1 MSTQNRGVAGTKSTS
16 SATKVKLGSLAG
28 IVGFLAFVEFTSGIL
43 QGYYTPML
51 TDIARHLGIHDADVN
66 WLEGTQLMLSALVVP
81 AFAKLGD
88 MFGHKRMLL
97 WSTALTALASLALPF
112 TDSFAVFLIAWA
124 LQGFYV
130 VWLPLEVAIIWS
142 RTRGREGASLLT
154 ARAAGILVATLEAGA
169 ITGALL
175 GGQLVDTLPLWI
187 VLLVPALF
195 VVACYFVIQFGVKES
210 DQLGG
215 GKLDL
220 VGLTLISLAL
230 IAFTGGLSLLR
241 LNGAADPLA
250 WGVVVLGVLLVVPF
264 ALYELRHP
272 DPLID
277 VRMFRSPALAPVFLT
292 AGLFGVSV
300 LGAQAPL
307 STFARTDPE
316 VYGYGLGTTGFAT
329 SLIIGLYLIGMITG
343 ALLFP
348 KIARFTSPRITLIGA
363 AALVGI
369 GYLLFLPF
377 HDTYAQLVTNM
388 MIAGIGSG
396 ALVAAL
402 PAAAASAAPTTQ
414 TAVATGLTNSVKTVG
429 GAMASAVFGIA
440 LMQGATG
447 AAADAAGTA
456 GSLSGYFAVWAIC
469 GVTALI
475 AAVLLLFVPKQ
486 AFTDQKDEAPV
497 A

>member
-1 MSTQNRGVAGTKSTS
+1 MSTPTKTLMKR
-16 SATKVKLGSLAG
+16 KVKLGPLAG

-66 WLEGTQLMLSALVVP
+66 WFEGTQLMLSALVVP

-97 WSTALTALASLALPF
+97 WSTALTALASLVLPF
-112 TDSFAVFLIAWA
+112 TDSFTVFLIAWT

-130 VWLPLEVAIIWS
+130 VWLPLEIAIIWS
-142 RTRGREGASLLT
+142 RTRTREGGSLLT
-154 ARAAGILVATLEAGA
+154 AKAAGILVATLEAGA
-169 ITGALL
+169 ICGALL

-195 VVACYFVIQFGVKES
+195 VIACYFVIQYGVKES
-210 DQLGG
+210 TDPQG

-220 VGLTLISLAL
+220 IGLSLISIAL

-241 LNGAADPLA
+241 LNGPADLLA
-250 WGVVVLGVLLVVPF
+250 WSVVLVGLALVVPF
-264 ALYELRHP
+264 VLYELRHP

-277 VRMFRSPALAPVFLT
+277 VRMFRSPSLAPIFLT

-329 SLIIGLYLIGMITG
+329 SLIIGLYLIGMIAG
-343 ALLFP
+343 ALLYP
-348 KIARFTSPRITLIGA
+348 KFSQWITPRVTLIGA
-363 AALVGI
+363 ASLVGI

-377 HDTYAQLVTNM
+377 HENYTQLVTNM
-388 MIAGIGSG
+388 VIAGIGSG

-402 PAAAASAAPTTQ
+402 PAAAASAAPATQ
-414 TAVATGLTNSVKTVG
+414 TGVATGLTNSVKTVG
-429 GAMASAVFGIA
+429 GAIASAVFGIV

-447 AAADAAGTA
+447 LAADASGTA

-469 GVTALI
+469 GVTAMV
-475 AAVLLLFVPKQ
+475 AAALLCVVPKHS
-486 AFTDQKDEAPV
+486 FTDRPRV
-497 A
+497 VPPLSH